1 MTARS
6 SDDWKTTDNGA
17 LTGVR
22 VLDLSSVV
30 MGPMA
35 TQILG
40 DLGADV
46 ITVEAEKGETNRV
59 MGAGPHRHLSG
70 VSLNLLRSKRNI
82 GVNLRHPD
90 GREVLLR
97 LAATCDVFVTNL
109 RPGPL
114 RRLRLRYEDVAAV
127 RPDIVYCQAQG
138 FPADSARADDP
149 AYDDI
154 IQSATG
160 VADATLR
167 AYGEP
172 TLIPTIFADK
182 VAGLTIV
189 YSILAALFLRER
201 TGKGQHIEVPM
212 VEAVKAFML
221 VEHGAAAVPQPP
233 VGPPGYQ
240 RVLSPERRPQRTADG
255 WISVLPYS
263 KEQYDAI
270 FAAGGRDDLLGDA
283 RYADGRAR
291 IANSDFLYQQVRAIL
306 GQRTTAE
313 WLEFCQVNQVP
324 ATAVVTLDEM
334 VADQPI
340 ATHPLTGDYRQ
351 VRPGARL
358 SATPMRPSRP
368 APLPGQH
375 NKEVLLEIGY
385 TCEQIGE
392 LAGRGV
398 LRSA

>member
-1 MTARS
+1 MATGH
-6 SDDWKTTDNGA
+6 GA
-17 LTGVR
+17 LAGVR

-82 GVNLRHPD
+82 SVDLRHPD

-109 RPGPL
+109 RPRPL
-114 RRLRLRYEDVAAV
+114 SRLRLRYEDIAVV

-167 AYGEP
+167 AYGQP
-172 TLIPTIFADK
+172 ALVPTIFADK

-189 YSILAALFLRER
+189 YSVLAALFFRER
-201 TGKGQHIEVPM
+201 TGQGQHIEVPM
-212 VEAVKAFML
+212 TEAVEAFML

-233 VGPPGYQ
+233 AGPPGYQ
-240 RVLSPERRPQRTADG
+240 RVLSPERKPQRTADG
-255 WISVLPYS
+255 WITVLPYS
-263 KEQYDAI
+263 KEQYDAL
-270 FAAGGRDDLLGDA
+270 FAAGGRDDLVGDA

-291 IANSDFLYQQVRAIL
+291 IANSDFLYQQVRTIL
-306 GQRTTAE
+306 VQRTTAE
-313 WLEFCQVNQVP
+313 WLEFCRVNHVP
-324 ATAVVTLDEM
+324 ATAVVTLDEI
-334 VADQPI
+334 VAQQPI
-340 ATHPLTGDYRQ
+340 AAHPLAGDYRQ
-351 VRPGARL
+351 LRPGARL
-358 SATPMRPSRP
+358 SATPMRPVRH

-375 NKEVLLEIGY
+375 NHEVLLEIGY
-385 TCEQIGE
+385 TCEQIDE

-398 LRSA
+398 LRSTVT

>member
-1 MTARS
+1 MQTG
-6 SDDWKTTDNGA
+6 NGA
-17 LTGVR
+17 LAGVR

-82 GVNLRHPD
+82 SVDLKHAD

-109 RPGPL
+109 RPRPL
-114 RRLRLRYEDVAAV
+114 SRLRLRYEDIAVV

-167 AYGEP
+167 AYGQP
-172 TLIPTIFADK
+172 TLVPTIFADK

-189 YSILAALFLRER
+189 YSILAALFFRER
-201 TGKGQHIEVPM
+201 TGQGQHIEVPM
-212 VEAVKAFML
+212 IEAVEAFML
-221 VEHGAAAVPQPP
+221 VEHGAEAVPQPP

-240 RVLSPERRPQRTADG
+240 RVLSPERKPQRTADG

-263 KEQYDAI
+263 KEQYDAL

-283 RYADGRAR
+283 RYGDGRAR
-291 IANSDFLYQQVRAIL
+291 IANSDFLYQQVRTIL
-306 GQRTTAE
+306 VQRTTAE
-313 WLEFCQVNQVP
+313 WLEFCRVNHVP
-324 ATAVVTLDEM
+324 ATAVVTLDEI
-334 VADQPI
+334 VARQPI
-340 ATHPLTGDYRQ
+340 AAHPLAGDYRQ
-351 VRPGARL
+351 LRPGARL
-358 SATPMRPSRP
+358 SATPMRQVRH

-375 NKEVLLEIGY
+375 NQEVLLEIGY
-385 TCEQIGE
+385 TREQIDE

-398 LRSA
+398 LRSAVT